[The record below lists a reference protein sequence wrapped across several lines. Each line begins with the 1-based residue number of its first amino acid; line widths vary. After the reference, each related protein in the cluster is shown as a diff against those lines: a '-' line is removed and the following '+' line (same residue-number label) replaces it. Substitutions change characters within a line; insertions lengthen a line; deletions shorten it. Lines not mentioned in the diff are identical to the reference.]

1 MQKLAVE
8 IDLLQLADRYEQ
20 LGDKQKSGKRCF
32 IGFDGTTDEILEVVD
47 RRESPDLYE
56 PLHTIADLGQR
67 ISDAAGKSTNLELV
81 RKKQKIGG
89 NGPICAVALLA
100 ANHEITFVGTLGSP
114 GAIEP
119 LFHTMSDRCRHV
131 FTLGP
136 SSTTWALEFAD
147 GKVMLG
153 RLEAFRQITLDR
165 LLQQIPERELTALH
179 EEADIVISAN
189 WTMILETNQI
199 WRFMAD
205 QIAPNLTTRSA
216 ARPRWMFVDLADPA
230 KRDEKDIR
238 EALDLLRELGKKYS
252 VVLGL
257 NESEAAR
264 IARVCG
270 LELQGDDPG
279 HLVALAEGIRVKV
292 GLTRVVI
299 HAVRQAVSAQQGEGR
314 HLMGPYCEHPAL
326 TTGAG
331 DNFNA
336 GYCNGLLFGL
346 TQAEAIASGVATS
359 GYYVRHAK
367 SPTLKELAQFL
378 RMWHHR
384 EL

>member
-1 MQKLAVE
+1 MKTIASD
-8 IDLLQLADRYEQ
+8 IDLLELADRYEH
-20 LGDKQKSGKRCF
+20 LGDKQKSGKKCF

-47 RRESPDLYE
+47 RRESPDVYE
-56 PLHTIADLGQR
+56 PLHTIADLGRR

-89 NGPICAVALLA
+89 NGPICTVALLA

-119 LFHTMSDRCRHV
+119 LFHSMSDRCRHL

-165 LLQQIPERELTALH
+165 LLQQIPERELVALH
-179 EEADIVISAN
+179 EEADLVISAN
-189 WTMILETNQI
+189 WTMILETNLI
-199 WRFMAD
+199 WQFMAH
-205 QIAPNLTTRSA
+205 QVAPQLSHRPPD
-216 ARPRWMFVDLADPA
+216 RPRWMFVDLADPA
-230 KRDEKDIR
+230 KREERDIQ
-238 EALDLLRELGKKYS
+238 EALTLLGDLGKKYS

-264 IARVCG
+264 IGKVCG
-270 LELQGDDPG
+270 LKLAGREPEEL
-279 HLVALAEGIRVKV
+279 LELAEAIRLKA

-299 HAVRQAVSAQQGEGR
+299 HAVRLAVSAQKEGGR
-314 HLMGPYCEHPAL
+314 HLLGPYCEHPAL

-346 TQAEAIASGVATS
+346 TPVEAIASGIATS
-359 GYYVRHAK
+359 GFYVRYAK

-384 EL
+384 EV